1 MKTSEDNLR
10 SQAREWLIDAQS
22 VFQTRLDGLTMDAET
37 NITPRLYAA
46 VYCSWFP
53 NPREFMS
60 PVSNTV
66 FDTMTRRF
74 H

>member
-1 MKTSEDNLR
+1 MRTDEDNLR

-22 VFQTRLDGLTMDAET
+22 VFQTRLDRIIIDTEK
-37 NITPRLYAA
+37 NVTPQLYAA

-66 FDTMTRRF
+66 FETMARR
-74 H
+74 HP